1 MLATRIIHIYRAFL
15 YSAFQRMSLYISFTL
30 FYLFTRRGIQCS
42 IIKQRLEGRGK
53 KATDKYQTVSTKISL
68 CTHNINSRKKKTKKK
83 KVKND
88 RFKEKIRKT
97 AKEKCRFRGEELLGP
112 QASLRVTPCPPVP
125 NHTKG
130 AFWFC
135 CLLYFFPD
143 YHHVMSFFFF
153 VFPSFMSSYTFG
165 PLWYF
170 SDTVLVRVSC
180 LFFPFFFFFFLF
192 FLELGIISFSLFMLL
207 LLLFF
212 FSIYFG
218 LWFIYKML

>member
-1 MLATRIIHIYRAFL
+1 M
-15 YSAFQRMSLYISFTL
+15 
-30 FYLFTRRGIQCS
+30 
-42 IIKQRLEGRGK
+42 
-53 KATDKYQTVSTKISL
+53 
-68 CTHNINSRKKKTKKK
+68 KKT
-83 KVKND
+83 V
-88 RFKEKIRKT
+88 IT
-97 AKEKCRFRGEELLGP
+97 KCGEELLGP
-112 QASLRVTPCPPVP
+112 QASLRVTPYQPVP

-180 LFFPFFFFFFLF
+180 LFFPFFFSFFLF
-192 FLELGIISFSLFMLL
+192 GISIISFSLFMLL
-207 LLLFF
+207 LPLIIFCFQIFTSEITWQCFLRLFNI
-212 FSIYFG
+212 SPISN
-218 LWFIYKML
+218 

>member
-1 MLATRIIHIYRAFL
+1 M
-15 YSAFQRMSLYISFTL
+15 
-30 FYLFTRRGIQCS
+30 
-42 IIKQRLEGRGK
+42 
-53 KATDKYQTVSTKISL
+53 
-68 CTHNINSRKKKTKKK
+68 KKT
-83 KVKND
+83 V
-88 RFKEKIRKT
+88 I
-97 AKEKCRFRGEELLGP
+97 AKCGEELLGP
-112 QASLRVTPCPPVP
+112 QASLRVTPYQPVP

-180 LFFPFFFFFFLF
+180 LFFPLFFSFFLF
-192 FLELGIISFSLFMLL
+192 GISIISFSLFMLL
-207 LLLFF
+207 LPLIIFCFQIFTSEITWQCFLRLFNI
-212 FSIYFG
+212 SPISN
-218 LWFIYKML
+218 

>member
-1 MLATRIIHIYRAFL
+1 M
-15 YSAFQRMSLYISFTL
+15 
-30 FYLFTRRGIQCS
+30 
-42 IIKQRLEGRGK
+42 
-53 KATDKYQTVSTKISL
+53 
-68 CTHNINSRKKKTKKK
+68 KKT
-83 KVKND
+83 
-88 RFKEKIRKT
+88 IIT
-97 AKEKCRFRGEELLGP
+97 KCGEELLGP
-112 QASLRVTPCPPVP
+112 QASLRVTPCQPVL

-130 AFWFC
+130 AFWFS

-143 YHHVMSFFFF
+143 YHHVLSFFFF

-180 LFFPFFFFFFLF
+180 LFFSFFFLFFLF

-212 FSIYFG
+212 FFKFSHLKLHDNVFLGCFIFRPYVIKLEQYEVVSKRFLSASPFFSTFEIELEFWKVDQQFDSTPFSIFRMVVKKVAN
-218 LWFIYKML
+218 FFMNF

>member
-1 MLATRIIHIYRAFL
+1 M
-15 YSAFQRMSLYISFTL
+15 
-30 FYLFTRRGIQCS
+30 
-42 IIKQRLEGRGK
+42 
-53 KATDKYQTVSTKISL
+53 
-68 CTHNINSRKKKTKKK
+68 KKT
-83 KVKND
+83 V
-88 RFKEKIRKT
+88 IT
-97 AKEKCRFRGEELLGP
+97 KCGEELLGP
-112 QASLRVTPCPPVP
+112 QASLRVTPCQPVP

-130 AFWFC
+130 AFWFS

-143 YHHVMSFFFF
+143 YYHVLSFFFF

-180 LFFPFFFFFFLF
+180 LFFSFFFLFFLF

-212 FSIYFG
+212 FFQIFTSEITWQCF
-218 LWFIYKML
+218 LRLFHISPIRN